1 MKVALC
7 FIISNKHI
15 VHKEHLWR
23 KWIDQKKD
31 LFNVYFHYKDYSLI
45 RSDWVRKHCIHPKFI
60 TKTAYFHVVPA
71 YLALLNFAVKNLEN
85 KWFCLLTESC
95 IPIVSMDKFL
105 ESLNKNVDKSI
116 LSWQKAYWNLQIHT
130 RANLRLLKPDFQLSN
145 APWFILTR
153 DHVNKV
159 LYFRI
164 LQHSLY
170 KTICEGGLANESV
183 FAIALESFMELKN
196 KDKVINEV
204 STITDWEHMET
215 PTSPYTFK
223 SGSPEEIKRLHE
235 LIRKNPHGLFL
246 RKISPYFPDKE
257 LHKIIFPGKKKI
269 NLVNEMGFWVAML
282 LSLFLFLINISN
294 VVHNL
299 GM

>member
-15 VHKEHLWR
+15 VNKEHLWR

-31 LFNVYFHYKDYSLI
+31 LFNVYFHYKDYSVI
-45 RSDWVRKHCIHPKFI
+45 RSEWIRKHCIHPKFI
-60 TKTAYFHVVPA
+60 TKTSYFHVVPA
-71 YLALLNFAVKNLEN
+71 YLALLNFAVKNTEN

-95 IPIVSMDKFL
+95 IPIVPIEKFL

-145 APWFILTR
+145 SPWFILTR

-159 LYFRI
+159 LYFRV
-164 LQHSLY
+164 LQHNLY
-170 KTICEGGLANESV
+170 KTICEGGLANESI
-183 FAIALESFMELKN
+183 FAIALECFMDLKN
-196 KDKVINEV
+196 ENKVINEV
-204 STITDWEHMET
+204 STITDWVHMEG

-223 SGSPEEIKRLHE
+223 SGSKEEIERLKE
-235 LIRKNPHGLFL
+235 LIEKNPYGLFL
-246 RKISPYFPDKE
+246 RKVSPYFPDRI
-257 LHKIIFPGKKKI
+257 LIPIIFPIKKESNWVKGTGI
-269 NLVNEMGFWVAML
+269 FTAVLV
-282 LSLFLFLINISN
+282 SFLFLLFNISI
-294 VVHNL
+294 VAHNL